1 MCFNVFFQSVLVR
14 FVRVLL
20 RVFRM
25 SSFGCSVAAVT
36 STSASDWLERL
47 FFDTLNPTHSLTHSY
62 TGYGHRS

>member
-1 MCFNVFFQSVLVR
+1 
-14 FVRVLL
+14 
-20 RVFRM
+20 M